1 MAKKDSVYRQ
11 MSKLMGQRELLNK
24 SQDSDEISED
34 TVSKEE
40 AVVSHENGGE
50 EASIKGLK

>member
-24 SQDSDEISED
+24 SQESDEISED

-40 AVVSHENGGE
+40 AVVSQENGGE